1 MGYVIAFAAGVASG
15 LAVWFLR
22 AKIIG
27 YGEQFYR
34 DGLAKLQ
41 NK

>member
-1 MGYVIAFAAGVASG
+1 MGYVVAFAAGVASG
-15 LAVWFLR
+15 LAIWFLR

-27 YGEQFYR
+27 YSAQFYR
-34 DGLAKLQ
+34 DELAKLQ

>member
-1 MGYVIAFAAGVASG
+1 MWYVVTFAAGVASG

-27 YGEQFYR
+27 YSEQFYR
-34 DGLAKLQ
+34 DQLAKLQ
-41 NK
+41 KK